1 MIRTRYVYRIT
12 NLVNGKTYI
21 GQHTVRKNRTVTS
34 DTYWGSGKLIV
45 YARRKYG
52 KENFK
57 KEILFVG
64 DYTQD
69 EINELEKL
77 AISNERALGKAEY
90 NIADGG
96 SWGLNGHYYW
106 DNASEEQ
113 KKKHSEHNRIAGKK
127 GQEAIKKLPDDVK
140 KAIQEKAER
149 TRKERGFS
157 HHTKGTTGM
166 KFTEEQRKHVS
177 EGHKGERNGSFGKH
191 WYTNGKENILSEN
204 CPDGFH
210 PGRV

>member
-1 MIRTRYVYRIT
+1 M
-12 NLVNGKTYI
+12 
-21 GQHTVRKNRTVTS
+21 S
-34 DTYWGSGKLIV
+34 DTYWGSGKLIG

-96 SWGLNGHYYW
+96 SWGLNGRYYW

-127 GQEAIKKLPDDVK
+127 GQEAFKKLPDDVK
-140 KAIQEKAER
+140 KAINEKAER

-166 KFTEEQRKHVS
+166 KFTEEQRKHIS

-204 CPDGFH
+204 CPEGFH